1 MVVVVQ
7 QQQRVRS
14 PLYSVALKVVAASP
28 KRPLPSLQIFSKNS
42 QVPLLVLS
50 KDPCRLLLL
59 TLLHNRDSGRV
70 LRAYKHPR
78 RLLLLILPKSRL
90 SGRILRA
97 FQKKTSSK
105 GRQII
110 QTTNKEDQ

>member
-1 MVVVVQ
+1 MVVIRQ
-7 QQQRVRS
+7 KKRVRS
-14 PLYSVALKVVAASP
+14 PRYSVAVKVVAASP
-28 KRPLPSLQIFSKNS
+28 KTPLQIFSKNS
-42 QVPLLVLS
+42 RVPLLVLS
-50 KDPCRLLLL
+50 KDPCRLLL
-59 TLLHNRDSGRV
+59 TLLHNRVSGRV